1 MIWTKLQ
8 TVDFW
13 DARIEV
19 SGIPQ
24 SSTRIPTVPDQTT
37 FTQQWFDWHR
47 GYSIITNPDGTED
60 RQVLIGESLSQV
72 EIGHLPRTTEEIQAG
87 VEASLN
93 AQSSNPEQNVHDET
107 RPRLSSEDIDPEE
120 RIFDSSSTSESAFDS
135 DPEGSQ
141 DNTTAAQHLLREL
154 RQNLEDLRA
163 NVIELT
169 QTIPRR
175 RASSQVSTISS
186 QLNSITRSIGT
197 IRQQHNSNTQ
207 QLAAARAMD
216 RSDLRIPSR
225 EEHSDDEL
233 LQRVGQMFNQRRQLL
248 NSPESPLRN
257 SQLALLAVDI
267 DRVLIVCDSRGRPDP
282 VFGSRP
288 FPSLLERAIALRN
301 SIMGSQTHATQ
312 HAQSYIAS
320 PAGPSQSEQY
330 LGGAQAQGMF
340 PLQAVTQSHTAIPDY
355 QPVRYTGRLSESERN
370 SSESSGAGNPRNM
383 FDGNPF
389 TAEPARQR
397 TDGPRSS
404 TGFPP
409 GDIQHVS
416 SQESQPPRSSTVLPS
431 DNHSREYW
439 QTYAAQRRDAHRAQQ
454 RQDSSLREPEQISPE
469 LREPRNNVQPRIHWR
484 YPFLHGPARPS
495 TPLTNDLDYLGSLR
509 SRPPYFSPSNSSD
522 SPHSESVLGRLGTS
536 DFWSRLDRGPQVW
549 TQNIPTEE
557 ELRRRQRPRRPQ
569 QSETRLDND
578 STGSTPERSSEGLG
592 MSDSL
597 PHLAP
602 GPRVESPGIPTE
614 EERRR
619 RPRPRPR
626 HQPSLDNDSTR
637 PAAVAEEA
645 KNMVMECKVCF
656 EQISNQVLLPC
667 GK

>member
-1 MIWTKLQ
+1 MTAQLTCCACGDKRPQAPSFNRYIDGVGFVLGGKRQ
-8 TVDFW
+8 ERYCPNCQHFW

-330 LGGAQAQGMF
+330 LGGAQAQGILFATPDVCRKANGIVVRVPALAILETCLMAT
-340 PLQAVTQSHTAIPDY
+340 PLQLSQPGSGQTVLDLPLVFRPEIYSMSPRRRASLLDQALSFRLTTIVGNIGKHMLRNGEMHTEHNNAKIPHFASLSRSH
-355 QPVRYTGRLSESERN
+355 L
-370 SSESSGAGNPRNM
+370 SSENRETM
-383 FDGNPF
+383 F
-389 TAEPARQR
+389 
-397 TDGPRSS
+397 
-404 TGFPP
+404 
-409 GDIQHVS
+409 
-416 SQESQPPRSSTVLPS
+416 
-431 DNHSREYW
+431 SREY
-439 QTYAAQRRDAHRAQQ
+439 T
-454 RQDSSLREPEQISPE
+454 
-469 LREPRNNVQPRIHWR
+469 
-484 YPFLHGPARPS
+484 GG
-495 TPLTNDLDYLGSLR
+495 TR
-509 SRPPYFSPSNSSD
+509 SFM
-522 SPHSESVLGRLGTS
+522 
-536 DFWSRLDRGPQVW
+536 
-549 TQNIPTEE
+549 
-557 ELRRRQRPRRPQ
+557 
-569 QSETRLDND
+569 
-578 STGSTPERSSEGLG
+578 GL
-592 MSDSL
+592 L
-597 PHLAP
+597 
-602 GPRVESPGIPTE
+602 
-614 EERRR
+614 
-619 RPRPRPR
+619 
-626 HQPSLDNDSTR
+626 
-637 PAAVAEEA
+637 
-645 KNMVMECKVCF
+645 
-656 EQISNQVLLPC
+656 VLLHH
-667 GK
+667 